1 VIWVKREAE
10 YFYKQDWTTQITLI
24 EFNKFVFMRRPM
36 PTALRNV
43 RFQSRKHLLALSF
56 SAFDP
61 LRTLAASGLRRTTGD
76 LPTN

>member
-43 RFQSRKHLLALSF
+43 RFRGKAENIYSH
-56 SAFDP
+56 
-61 LRTLAASGLRRTTGD
+61 
-76 LPTN
+76 